1 MRVRGNTLKIASG
14 LGLGNH
20 NEARPA
26 TVGDLGWRAERA

>member
-1 MRVRGNTLKIASG
+1 MRVRGDTLKIAA
-14 LGLGNH
+14 GLGNH